1 MTGGLLL
8 LAAALLLT
16 CYNLWDERRAGLRAE
31 EAASQVKEIACAAEQ
46 DHPESADEPVIPDY
60 ILDPER
66 EMPETE
72 IDGESYIGILEL
84 PALGLKLPVMGE
96 WSYARLRTAPC
107 RYRGSAYQGDLIIA
121 AHNYR
126 GHFRN
131 LKELRQGDIVRFT
144 DVEGNVLSYTVA
156 ETELLDGSDVEA
168 MEAGDWD
175 LTLFTCTVGGK
186 TRVTVRCLRQP

>member
-31 EAASQVKEIACAAEQ
+31 EAASQVEEIACAAEQ

-84 PALGLKLPVMGE
+84 PALGLELPVMGE

-126 GHFRN
+126 GHFGN

>member
-31 EAASQVKEIACAAEQ
+31 EAAGQVKEIACAAEQ
-46 DHPESADEPVIPDY
+46 TRPESTDEPVIPDY

-84 PALGLKLPVMGE
+84 PALGLELPVMGE

-126 GHFRN
+126 GHFGN
-131 LKELRQGDIVRFT
+131 LKELRQGDIVRFA